1 MDLFGGALL
10 DYQNGKRVDPLVIR
24 RDDDHTDAHSPG
36 LYFVREP
43 FAHEADLL
51 EHVEGPVLDVGCGA
65 GRTVLW
71 LQGQGVD
78 TTGVD
83 LSAGAIETCRL
94 RGCRDVRRIDATS
107 GLGGGPEWPAFR
119 TAILFGNNLGIG
131 GTYEGAGRLLR
142 SVARAMAPHGRLLVT
157 ALDVARTHDPSHL
170 AYHERNRAAGRPRG
184 EITMRFEYGDAIG
197 PWVRWLHPEPAELE
211 RIAADTGWAVEA
223 MEAPGGAF
231 YQAQLRLVP

>member
-1 MDLFGGALL
+1 MVMDLFGDALL
-10 DYQNGKRVDPLVIR
+10 DYQNGRRGDPLVIR

-36 LYFVREP
+36 LYFMREP

-71 LQGQGVD
+71 LQGHGVN

-131 GTYEGAGRLLR
+131 GTYEGAERLLR
-142 SVARAMAPHGRLLVT
+142 SVARDGAGRAPFGDGVGRRT
-157 ALDVARTHDPSHL
+157 DARPQPSRL
-170 AYHERNRAAGRPRG
+170 PRAQSRRRAAPRG
-184 EITMRFEYGDAIG
+184 EYDA
-197 PWVRWLHPEPAELE
+197 
-211 RIAADTGWAVEA
+211 
-223 MEAPGGAF
+223 F
-231 YQAQLRLVP
+231 